1 MDEAEDDVPYL
12 MRGVTQMLTDSS
24 VLISSSEY
32 LNDAELRDWM
42 AYIMLRRNG
51 ADDPPQNETLE
62 LARILDRVQSRK
74 KIEGLIVG
82 ERKANPAFDA
92 WMAEGFVSSFTLD
105 DLAACPAGSVGG
117 ILRGKIAA
125 GAHGATLVP
134 ARASTGPYD
143 YILLRRAQTRYLE
156 HIVAGASFD
165 HFGESTTHFVHLA
178 NLFEHLGADLAGE
191 LAVFHMLAALRY
203 MPRTVLHYPQVTMT
217 LLQSITKARKFG
229 IASGPIFSLKY
240 EDVLKLSPEMART
253 RLGLAAAEE
262 IDTGAASA
270 FWAEERDEAPPRAV
284 INA

>member
-12 MRGVTQMLTDSS
+12 MRGVTRMVTDSS

-32 LNDAELRDWM
+32 LNDAELRDWT

-51 ADDPPQNETLE
+51 ADDPPETE
-62 LARILDRVQSRK
+62 TVDLARILGRVQSRGR
-74 KIEGLIVG
+74 IEGLIAE
-82 ERKANPAFDA
+82 ERRTNAAFDA
-92 WMAEGFVSSFTLD
+92 WMSEGFVSTFTLD
-105 DLAACPAGSVGG
+105 DLAACPAGSVGRVLG
-117 ILRGKIAA
+117 SRIAA
-125 GAHGATLVP
+125 GAHGAKLVP
-134 ARASTGPYD
+134 AREAKGPYD
-143 YILLRRAQTRYLE
+143 YVLLRRAQTRWLE

-165 HFGESTTHFVHLA
+165 HFGESTTHFVRLA

-217 LLQSITKARKFG
+217 LLQSLTRARRFG

-253 RLGLAAAEE
+253 RLGLAAAED

-270 FWAEERDEAPPRAV
+270 FWAEALDEAPPRAA